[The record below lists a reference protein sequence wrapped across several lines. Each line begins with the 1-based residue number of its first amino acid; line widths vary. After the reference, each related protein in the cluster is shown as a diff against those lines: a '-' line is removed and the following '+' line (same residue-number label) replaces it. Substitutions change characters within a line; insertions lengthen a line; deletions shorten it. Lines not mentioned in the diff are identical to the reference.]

1 MSKHSHITN
10 QGLSAVFNWLKISS
24 KESISDVEIKGE
36 CPQIMTE
43 IYIHE
48 YDHGTLAESILAV
61 FKLNKPHYCVCIYNH
76 EFGVFFHPFGLTGA
90 YMCEARQNRFDG
102 FLSLR
107 KRHYI
112 GKTDLPFED
121 ICKIA
126 KTIQEGFG
134 GQYRDSL
141 RFCRAF
147 LVRISMHWTE
157 QDEFSKICK
166 SAMIPLD
173 LDFMETASMILPCL
187 RYMFAKH
194 QGDVESI
201 LYELNVV
208 DPLVIRRLHRDLK
221 KISKGKQD
229 VSLTSKLNLAE
240 ARLPSYVRPS
250 SQLVSMGE
258 LIEMYYLVTNDAI
271 WDFAYKQTNIDFVSK
286 DSLDSEKSTAFNSRL
301 GSPRSKKGLYPGR
314 CIMKCCIPI
323 VKTIKGKRKFNI
335 ATFKSGRRRRHYLHN
350 HSQSSSKR

>member
-1 MSKHSHITN
+1 MLNNGSGFGEWRTVGEGAEYSGERMFTLGKEENRKHWELDTSGEPETDEIHRIPFEW
-10 QGLSAVFNWLKISS
+10 LSSPGSS
-24 KESISDVEIKGE
+24 QKQLESREGAILAKA
-36 CPQIMTE
+36 E

-173 LDFMETASMILPCL
+173 LDFMETASM
-187 RYMFAKH
+187 
-194 QGDVESI
+194 S
-201 LYELNVV
+201 
-208 DPLVIRRLHRDLK
+208 
-221 KISKGKQD
+221 
-229 VSLTSKLNLAE
+229 
-240 ARLPSYVRPS
+240 
-250 SQLVSMGE
+250 
-258 LIEMYYLVTNDAI
+258 
-271 WDFAYKQTNIDFVSK
+271 
-286 DSLDSEKSTAFNSRL
+286 
-301 GSPRSKKGLYPGR
+301 
-314 CIMKCCIPI
+314 
-323 VKTIKGKRKFNI
+323 
-335 ATFKSGRRRRHYLHN
+335 
-350 HSQSSSKR
+350 